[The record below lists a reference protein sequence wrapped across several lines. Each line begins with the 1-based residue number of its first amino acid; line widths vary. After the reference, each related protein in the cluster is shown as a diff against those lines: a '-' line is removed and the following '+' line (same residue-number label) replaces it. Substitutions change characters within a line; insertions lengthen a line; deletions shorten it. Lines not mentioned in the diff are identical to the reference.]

1 MKPYAVIRLEG
12 LYSDSERM
20 LKPSWRSLT
29 ERRQRFRFDEFLKE
43 VEGLL
48 AAKADR
54 ILIDCTDN
62 FTPGL
67 FANMEAIAQQLARL
81 RRADKR
87 LLFFAQHYGTAAL
100 YLGAVCHERYI
111 HRLGTLSFR
120 GFHAAVPFLRGL
132 LRKQNLDVEVYRQ
145 GDYKSAY
152 DMFRLERMD
161 PSQRPV
167 YQELVDARQS
177 RFLDTVSSGLGKTRK
192 SVLKLAAGA
201 SLNAEAAV
209 SGKWV
214 DAVFSLDTYL
224 YKRRQNEPKR
234 KEYKPRTRPHRL
246 GRKGPRCA
254 LLFLNGTIKSGK
266 NERHPLLGTMCG
278 SGEYGDLIDDLRA
291 DRSVKGVLLRISS
304 GGGSATASYD
314 LYEKLYRLSAEKPLV
329 VSMGGMAASG
339 AYWLSLSAD
348 RIFCERTT
356 LTGSIGVIAALA
368 YIGDRAKQ
376 EGVRVDTVQ
385 TTKSSDIYSAWR
397 RRTSAEKK
405 RINDELES
413 VYTDFIEHVTYHRKL
428 TPQQAEAAA
437 AGRVWGGD
445 KAAKMKLVDE
455 LGGIDDAG
463 AYLRERL
470 GARSL
475 RWGMYPRP
483 KLTLLTRMLQDRLH
497 TFLPTFANGGDSGR
511 LLRAAADL
519 WGPVPLTLAP
529 ETVLALPETVSYLG
543 GINS

>member
-1 MKPYAVIRLEG
+1 
-12 LYSDSERM
+12 
-20 LKPSWRSLT
+20 
-29 ERRQRFRFDEFLKE
+29 
-43 VEGLL
+43 
-48 AAKADR
+48 
-54 ILIDCTDN
+54 
-62 FTPGL
+62 
-67 FANMEAIAQQLARL
+67 
-81 RRADKR
+81 
-87 LLFFAQHYGTAAL
+87 
-100 YLGAVCHERYI
+100 
-111 HRLGTLSFR
+111 
-120 GFHAAVPFLRGL
+120 
-132 LRKQNLDVEVYRQ
+132 
-145 GDYKSAY
+145 
-152 DMFRLERMD
+152 
-161 PSQRPV
+161 
-167 YQELVDARQS
+167 
-177 RFLDTVSSGLGKTRK
+177 
-192 SVLKLAAGA
+192 
-201 SLNAEAAV
+201 
-209 SGKWV
+209 
-214 DAVFSLDTYL
+214 
-224 YKRRQNEPKR
+224 
-234 KEYKPRTRPHRL
+234 
-246 GRKGPRCA
+246 
-254 LLFLNGTIKSGK
+254 
-266 NERHPLLGTMCG
+266 
-278 SGEYGDLIDDLRA
+278 
-291 DRSVKGVLLRISS
+291 
-304 GGGSATASYD
+304 

-428 TPQQAEAAA
+428 TPQQAEDAA